1 MMHAMEKAEV
11 VEFLCRVVGDIVE
24 NETGRRPA
32 VAETSN
38 LWGQNGLLSSLML
51 VELMLAVEDFCAEQ
65 GKNFSWTSDSTVSEQ
80 RSAYRSVA
88 SLADVILTMPDAA
101 ASREGA

>member
-1 MMHAMEKAEV
+1 MEKAEV

-51 VELMLAVEDFCAEQ
+51 VERA
-65 GKNFSWTSDSTVSEQ
+65 
-80 RSAYRSVA
+80 
-88 SLADVILTMPDAA
+88 
-101 ASREGA
+101 

>member
-1 MMHAMEKAEV
+1 MEKAEV

-51 VELMLAVEDFCAEQ
+51 VELMLAFTVPAQDPRYILPAIECAVLFVSIVLAKAVN
-65 GKNFSWTSDSTVSEQ
+65 GKK
-80 RSAYRSVA
+80 RCMAH
-88 SLADVILTMPDAA
+88 
-101 ASREGA
+101 G